1 MFQQQSPP
9 AVPTAGFLRLKQVLQ
24 LIPIGKTQWYAGL
37 KEGRFPQPIKLG
49 PRTSAY
55 RAEDISALIERLGQS
70 GRVA

>member
-1 MFQQQSPP
+1 MYQRQSSLT
-9 AVPTAGFLRLKQVLQ
+9 VPSTGFLRLKQVLQ

-49 PRTSAY
+49 PRTCAY